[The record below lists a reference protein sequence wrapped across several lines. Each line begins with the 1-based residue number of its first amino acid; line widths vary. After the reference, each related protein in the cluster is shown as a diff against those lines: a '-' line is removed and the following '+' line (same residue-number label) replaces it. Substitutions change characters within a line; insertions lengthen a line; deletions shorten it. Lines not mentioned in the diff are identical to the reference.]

1 MIKNIAGNN
10 TTINCDY
17 SLEAIMPSNGYS
29 EVSSVAIGTGS
40 CIFVNDGFLWIQFNC
55 N

>member
-17 SLEAIMPSNGYS
+17 SLEAILPANGYS
-29 EVSSVAIGTGS
+29 EVSFVTLVAGS
-40 CIFVNDGFLWIQFNC
+40 CIFVNDGFLWI
-55 N
+55 